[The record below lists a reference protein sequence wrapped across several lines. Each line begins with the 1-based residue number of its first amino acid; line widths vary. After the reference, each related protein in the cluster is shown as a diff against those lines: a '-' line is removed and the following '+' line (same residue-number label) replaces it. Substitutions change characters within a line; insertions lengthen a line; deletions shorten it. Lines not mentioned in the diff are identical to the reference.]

1 MNHAVYI
8 WSAIVLMAVSTYL
21 IRVIPLLVF
30 RRKIRSPF
38 IRSFLFYVPYSVLS
52 AMTFP
57 AVFFCTGNL
66 YSAAAG
72 TLMALVLGIRK
83 KSLVLTASLAA
94 AVALIVQLL
103 SGLM

>member
-1 MNHAVYI
+1 MNRAVYI
-8 WSAIVLMAVSTYL
+8 WSAIALMAVSTYL

-72 TLMALVLGIRK
+72 TLTALFLGSQK

-94 AVALIVQLL
+94 AVALGVQLAA
-103 SGLM
+103 GLF